1 MVYAIQVS
9 LREDIVARSG
19 RYTDE
24 YEEEIRH
31 SQVQD
36 QQVSRVPH
44 ARVALH
50 LGDTGIGGHFQVSIV
65 CVKKYSNNFPF
76 NHDIVRPIVYFL

>member
-31 SQVQD
+31 RQVQD
-36 QQVSRVPH
+36 QQVRRVPH

-50 LGDTGIGGHFQVSIV
+50 LGGILVLEDIFRFQLCVLKSIPLI
-65 CVKKYSNNFPF
+65 SLS
-76 NHDIVRPIVYFL
+76 IMTL

>member
-9 LREDIVARSG
+9 LREDIVACSG

-31 SQVQD
+31 RQVQD

-50 LGDTGIGGHFQVSIV
+50 LGGILVLEDMFRFFSYVDLKVFHYISFQSWH
-65 CVKKYSNNFPF
+65 CKTNFA
-76 NHDIVRPIVYFL
+76 